1 MECRPLED
9 LLANLS
15 EGVDSTCI
23 GDYNFAAAKRKPT
36 DAAGMA
42 IGREFR
48 R

>member
-1 MECRPLED
+1 VECPERAD

-23 GDYNFAAAKRKPT
+23 GDYSFAAAKRKPT